1 MPEDVAYEMVLRRRR
16 HELAYARYLLRS
28 GAITSLLVLLTSVGV
43 TWTEGRPIDRDRS
56 IDLAAAAIIALGAGC
71 SLAGRK
77 IMRRLLRKAAASAE
91 PANPRAKS
99 TASQLQLLAWAGV
112 IMTSVGFALLLLFA
126 LSIGWDRPEWTAWLP
141 GLRH

>member
-56 IDLAAAAIIALGAGC
+56 IDLAAAA
-71 SLAGRK
+71 
-77 IMRRLLRKAAASAE
+77 SAE

-126 LSIGWDRPEWTAWLP
+126 LSIGCDRPEWTAWLP